1 MIVLHFTRELLHSF
15 YSYNL
20 LAEMAENNS
29 FPLILMED
37 RKTDEKRIFFKTR
50 GEKGRG
56 WVANEATMF
65 IISEREEIKSQ
76 IFVKGIQKKEDTT
89 METTL

>member
-37 RKTDEKRIFFKTR
+37 CKTDEKGIFLKTR

-56 WVANEATMF
+56 
-65 IISEREEIKSQ
+65 
-76 IFVKGIQKKEDTT
+76 
-89 METTL
+89 